1 MKRVPYRIHKI
12 RNMLKHILIK
22 LTKLNTQKNIKTNK
36 GKATNNIQ
44 ESSHKVKGSSFS
56 RSSAGQKGEAEYI

>member
-22 LTKLNTQKNIKTNK
+22 LTKLNTQKNIKTNRNDYIIENII
-36 GKATNNIQ
+36 KAMKKNTQ
-44 ESSHKVKGSSFS
+44 LK
-56 RSSAGQKGEAEYI
+56 AL